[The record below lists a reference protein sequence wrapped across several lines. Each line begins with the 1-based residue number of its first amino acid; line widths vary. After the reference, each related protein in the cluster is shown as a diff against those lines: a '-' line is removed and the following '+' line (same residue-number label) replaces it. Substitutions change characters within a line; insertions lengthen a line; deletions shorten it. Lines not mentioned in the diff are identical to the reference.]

1 VADRLLGAG
10 DAGRSLELAPGDR
23 LVVALPETPGSGY
36 VWEVE
41 ELPAGGTVVEDRRD
55 APERSGIGG
64 ATTRV
69 FVLDAPGPGRVALR
83 RVRPWLGEDGVSERF
98 EVDVRV
104 GGAG

>member
-55 APERSGIGG
+55 AAEGAGIGG

-83 RVRPWLGEDGVSERF
+83 RLRPWEGDGGVAERF
-98 EVDVRV
+98 EVEVRPQ
-104 GGAG
+104 G